1 MSISKRAL
9 RISFGVIMMVVICC
23 VPVVY
28 ANTVFTQ
35 ATALINQVMSF
46 FQGIVH
52 AGLVIGV
59 GWGAFTRFTAG
70 GDHQI
75 VMRADSIMKG
85 SFIAWAVF
93 TAIALITRTLTPY
106 LQ

>member
-1 MSISKRAL
+1 MSRRNSVFLPGLCIAL
-9 RISFGVIMMVVICC
+9 VLLLCC

-59 GWGAFTRFTAG
+59 GWGAFIRFTAG
-70 GDHQI
+70 GDHQ
-75 VMRADSIMKG
+75 VVQRANSIMKG
-85 SFIAWAVF
+85 SFVAWGVF
-93 TAIALITRTLTPY
+93 TGITLITRTLSPY
-106 LQ
+106 LL